1 MQRTIDNVASHH
13 PADAKDLTLKSA
25 RVKLRVHELA
35 SRRFDNEDL
44 KMEKAKKVYLDKD
57 GNESRHASAEAVALV
72 FRFANGH
79 ELIVTPSEL
88 KPEIVICSAL
98 HGLAQKIGDSY
109 ASQKTVDE
117 AIEKAEALFENLS
130 EGTWINRAEGAVR
143 TTVLAEA
150 LCRAAM
156 EKYPTVEAAA
166 KAVKEWDS
174 EKRKAVLD
182 SKKGVPQ
189 LIAAYAEIQAERAA
203 ERATKLA
210 VDAHGE
216 STETLDAL

>member
-1 MQRTIDNVASHH
+1 
-13 PADAKDLTLKSA
+13 
-25 RVKLRVHELA
+25 
-35 SRRFDNEDL
+35 
-44 KMEKAKKVYLDKD
+44 MEKAKKIYLDKD
-57 GNESRHASAEAVALV
+57 GNESRHAHKDAVALV

-79 ELIVTPSEL
+79 EITVVPSEL

-117 AIEKAEALFENLS
+117 AIEKAEALFENLQ

-150 LCRAAM
+150 LHRASST
-156 EKYPTVEAAA
+156 KYPSVDAAA
-166 KAVKEWDS
+166 KAVKEWDT

-182 SKKGVPQ
+182 AKKGVPQ
-189 LIAAYAEIQAERAA
+189 LIAAYAAIQSERAA
-203 ERATKLA
+203 ARASKLA
-210 VDAHGE
+210 EDADEE
-216 STETLDAL
+216 STESLDEL